1 MNEINKLVWP
11 SPSGIGMVDKS
22 AWDQTV
28 QIAQSTKNADGD
40 TVLSKAP
47 EGLAYTNDYA
57 QKADAALK
65 EEGVNTTGQDFKP
78 ITVEL
83 KAGGA

>member
-1 MNEINKLVWP
+1 
-11 SPSGIGMVDKS
+11 
-22 AWDQTV
+22 V

-65 EEGVNTTGQDFKP
+65 EEGVDTNGQDFKP